1 MRSRKDPFSGR
12 RVTAEFMLWAQRG
25 YLQFPVN
32 YRNRERMPVDRGA
45 AVDHTT
51 VCIVGS
57 RPMHPRSTSA
67 SARICARS
75 RAYFLDGLLLT
86 ERL

>member
-32 YRNRERMPVDRGA
+32 YRNRERMLVDRGV

-51 VCIVGS
+51 VYRWIHADA
-57 RPMHPRSTSA
+57 PE
-67 SARICARS
+67 
-75 RAYFLDGLLLT
+75 LDK
-86 ERL
+86 RLGQHLRRQ